1 MFNGLYERSRLW
13 WRVKRAER
21 RAAKIES
28 GEIEIPLL
36 PFIVPH
42 KLSIDVGANKGT
54 LTCLL
59 SKISSNVIAYEAN
72 PKLFNKLNQAIGDT
86 VDLREKAV
94 SSKNE
99 KLTFYVPIS
108 DTKKEFPNIGSLNP
122 NNNFL
127 SIEYNVQA
135 VSLDSEN
142 IHGVGF
148 IKIDVEGTELDI
160 IEGALNIIDRDRP
173 VLMIE
178 INDKHTFAAQ
188 KIEKLLKERDY
199 VIADFSKKTLRLVRN
214 ITSVTNRNVIFLPLC
229 SDPD

>member
-99 KLTFYVPIS
+99 KLTF
-108 DTKKEFPNIGSLNP
+108 SLGRYRTFCQNT
-122 NNNFL
+122 L
-127 SIEYNVQA
+127 GTCICTGRIHHQHHLGLYHQCRE
-135 VSLDSEN
+135 SLC
-142 IHGVGF
+142 
-148 IKIDVEGTELDI
+148 TE
-160 IEGALNIIDRDRP
+160 R
-173 VLMIE
+173 
-178 INDKHTFAAQ
+178 
-188 KIEKLLKERDY
+188 
-199 VIADFSKKTLRLVRN
+199 KTLRHLH
-214 ITSVTNRNVIFLPLC
+214 
-229 SDPD
+229 